1 MSATIMK
8 YMKSLLVNLA
18 EFGIIVVAAS
28 ATILWYCVKRTR
40 TGPAIRDAYFGVS
53 EHLKRYKSQ

>member
-1 MSATIMK
+1 MK

-28 ATILWYCVKRTR
+28 ATVLWYCVKRTKI
-40 TGPAIRDAYFGVS
+40 GPALRDAYFGVS
-53 EHLKRYKSQ
+53 ERIKRHKSQ